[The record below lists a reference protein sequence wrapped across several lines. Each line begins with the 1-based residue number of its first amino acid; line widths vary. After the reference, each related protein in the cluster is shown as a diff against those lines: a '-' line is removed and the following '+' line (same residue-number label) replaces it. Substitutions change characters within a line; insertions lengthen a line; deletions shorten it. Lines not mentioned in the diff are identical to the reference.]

1 MNENG
6 FGKLYWGF
14 LFIMI
19 DFRIQGFD
27 ILPDIIGYIL
37 FAIGF
42 SVLAV
47 NSEYFKKAA
56 NFNIPMI
63 ILSVFSIYEKLA
75 QGGGIH
81 FGPFGPLGVLLAV
94 AGFVLGLL
102 VVYNLFMG
110 IKDMAEKQE
119 QMDMCEEAG
128 QRWEQYLLL
137 QLAALFAIVLFFV
150 PFISIICVIALL
162 IASIA
167 MTVVIMRFMKKCGE
181 CL

>member
-6 FGKLYWGF
+6 FSKLYWGF

-19 DFRIQGFD
+19 DFKIQGFD
-27 ILPDIIGYIL
+27 ILPDIVGYIL
-37 FAIGF
+37 FAVGF
-42 SVLAV
+42 SVLAA

-63 ILSVFSIYEKLA
+63 ILSAFSIYEKPA

-81 FGPFGPLGVLLAV
+81 FGPLGPLGILIAI
-94 AGFVLGLL
+94 AGFVVGLL

-110 IKDMAEKQE
+110 IKDMAGKQE
-119 QMDMCEEAG
+119 QMDICEESDK
-128 QRWEQYLLL
+128 RWEQYLLL
-137 QLAALFAIVLFFV
+137 QVAALLAIVLIFV
-150 PFISIICVIALL
+150 PFLAIVCVIALL
-162 IASIA
+162 IASVA
-167 MTVVIMRFMKKCGE
+167 MTVVIMQFMKKCGE